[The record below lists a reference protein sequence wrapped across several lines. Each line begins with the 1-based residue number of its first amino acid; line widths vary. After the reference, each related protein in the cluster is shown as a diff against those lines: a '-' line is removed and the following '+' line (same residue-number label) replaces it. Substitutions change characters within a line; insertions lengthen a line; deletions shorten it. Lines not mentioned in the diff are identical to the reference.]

1 MTNWLLVF
9 LALYVLV
16 WQPAIVW
23 WMLENSELYQL
34 ALLNWGVFLIAL
46 IISSICKPNK
56 NKTKENEVKL
66 VQKSEEKVSRI
77 ESDEGVAIVEVEKKE
92 EIVVETNKDENQ
104 QESLEDK
111 NEVIE
116 ENEEGAKEK
125 IDNTKNEKTMKETV
139 SIPKIVQPITW
150 NTAKKRRKR
159 ERKWGQ
165 WLVLLLTL
173 GIAAVIAFTLWEF
186 LEDWWIAIALFLGR
200 ILYLVIGKLFDVN
213 GFYNA
218 KKLFTNWL
226 YIVLILAW
234 IGYGLY
240 TMQEENK
247 SFNLLPEWR
256 ANKVTSYIKGWFEND
271 KGEKSVIDTWAIYI
285 FEGTWEVITNLDEND
300 TEVNDGV
307 LNIEGDDVNVEDGEE
322 KIEENTLSAEEAKEK
337 VTMWEAIKS
346 LLSSWVTLSTKT
358 NSTFK
363 YVSKTSELYPYFKTA
378 QEKWMIWSD
387 TDPSKLVSCETF
399 ITMKWLAEWWDVW
412 SYVKTQIK
420 NVYWNKA
427 TELWKLNWCTKWAYV
442 TKGNL

>member
-1 MTNWLLVF
+1 
-9 LALYVLV
+9 
-16 WQPAIVW
+16 
-23 WMLENSELYQL
+23 
-34 ALLNWGVFLIAL
+34 
-46 IISSICKPNK
+46 
-56 NKTKENEVKL
+56 
-66 VQKSEEKVSRI
+66 
-77 ESDEGVAIVEVEKKE
+77 
-92 EIVVETNKDENQ
+92 
-104 QESLEDK
+104 
-111 NEVIE
+111 
-116 ENEEGAKEK
+116 
-125 IDNTKNEKTMKETV
+125 MKETV

-150 NTAKKRRKR
+150 NTTKKRRKR

-256 ANKVTSYIKGWFEND
+256 ANKVTSYVKGWFEND
-271 KGEKSVIDTWAIYI
+271 KGEKSTIDTWAIYI

-300 TEVNDGV
+300 VQINDES
-307 LNIEGDDVNVEDGEE
+307 LNIEDDNINVENGEKKIEEE

-427 TELWKLNWCTKWAYV
+427 AELWKLNWCTKWAYV